1 MHTPQKTPATPE
13 SPLQILVLAPQPFFQ
28 ERGTPIAVRVLAEEL
43 AEAGHGVDL
52 LVFHEGQPVAM
63 SGVTVHR
70 TPALPGLRGIKPGF
84 SLKKMFCDG
93 LMLLKSLRL
102 VRRKQYHVIHAVE
115 EAAFLALVL
124 QFFFDIPFVYD
135 MDSLL
140 SMQLTDKFPLLV
152 GLTRSMEWCEQK
164 VMRRSRGIVAVCQA
178 LEEKAKAVAPTVPVV
193 RLEDISLLGASTEAG
208 EDIRREHGIGGCVF
222 MYVGNLESYQG
233 IDLLL
238 EAFALFPV
246 EDRQRASLVVI
257 GGRAED
263 IAVYRDR
270 ANQLAL
276 GGQVFF
282 LGPRP
287 VEHLGHYLAQA
298 DVLVS
303 PRIQGNNT
311 PMKIYSYLDS
321 GRPILATRIPSHTQV
336 LDGSI
341 ALLAEAEPHAF
352 MQAMTTLQGD
362 EPLRRALALAARETV
377 RRNYSRE
384 AFRGKLRA
392 FYHNLDIASHH

>member
-1 MHTPQKTPATPE
+1 M
-13 SPLQILVLAPQPFFQ
+13 
-28 ERGTPIAVRVLAEEL
+28 
-43 AEAGHGVDL
+43 
-52 LVFHEGQPVAM
+52 
-63 SGVTVHR
+63 
-70 TPALPGLRGIKPGF
+70 
-84 SLKKMFCDG
+84 
-93 LMLLKSLRL
+93 
-102 VRRKQYHVIHAVE
+102 
-115 EAAFLALVL
+115 
-124 QFFFDIPFVYD
+124 
-135 MDSLL
+135 
-140 SMQLTDKFPLLV
+140 
-152 GLTRSMEWCEQK
+152 
-164 VMRRSRGIVAVCQA
+164 
-178 LEEKAKAVAPTVPVV
+178 
-193 RLEDISLLGASTEAG
+193 
-208 EDIRREHGIGGCVF
+208 
-222 MYVGNLESYQG
+222 
-233 IDLLL
+233 
-238 EAFALFPV
+238 
-246 EDRQRASLVVI
+246 VI

-263 IAVYRDR
+263 IADYRDR